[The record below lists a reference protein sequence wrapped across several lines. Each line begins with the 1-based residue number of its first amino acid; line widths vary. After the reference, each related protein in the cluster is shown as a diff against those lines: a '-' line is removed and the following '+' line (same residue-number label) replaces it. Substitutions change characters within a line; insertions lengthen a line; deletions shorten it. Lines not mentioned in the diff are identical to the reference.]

1 MRASSMGSNGSGSG
15 ASHGGVGLRVNTLAK
30 RDRGGPT
37 GVLSPATRSG
47 GVLGGAPDSSVP
59 SGLATLIWPVTDRD
73 RTNPLCTAR

>member
-30 RDRGGPT
+30 RDRRGPT
-37 GVLSPATRSG
+37 GVLSPATSG
-47 GVLGGAPDSSVP
+47 VSGGAPDSSVP